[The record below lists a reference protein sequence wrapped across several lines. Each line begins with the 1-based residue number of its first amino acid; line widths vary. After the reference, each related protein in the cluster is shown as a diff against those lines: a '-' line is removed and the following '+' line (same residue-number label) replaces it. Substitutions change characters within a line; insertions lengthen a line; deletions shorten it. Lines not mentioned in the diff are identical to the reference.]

1 VRQAD
6 RPPRLRQPVQGGIAI
21 ISIDDLEQLKREREE
36 MVRVQEQAKGGISQ
50 ILSRLKKDFDLDSLE
65 QAEKLLKKKERQRAK
80 EAEEYNLSYGEY
92 KSELKKRN
100 LEDDDA

>member
-1 VRQAD
+1 M
-6 RPPRLRQPVQGGIAI
+6 

-50 ILSRLKKDFDLDSLE
+50 ILSRLKTDFDLDSLDR
-65 QAEKLLKKKERQRAK
+65 AEKLLKKKERQRIR
-80 EAEEYNLSYGEY
+80 EAEEYNLAYDEY
-92 KSELKKRN
+92 KSELEKRN

>member
-1 VRQAD
+1 M
-6 RPPRLRQPVQGGIAI
+6 

-50 ILSRLKKDFDLDSLE
+50 ILSRLKKDFDIDSLDR
-65 QAEKLLKKKERQRAK
+65 AEKILRKKERQRAK